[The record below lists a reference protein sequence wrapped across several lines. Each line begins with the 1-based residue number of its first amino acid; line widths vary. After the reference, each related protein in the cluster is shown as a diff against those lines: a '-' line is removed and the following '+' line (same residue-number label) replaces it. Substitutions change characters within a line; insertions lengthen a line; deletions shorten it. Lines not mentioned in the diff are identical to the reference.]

1 MTSADKATQAYLVKE
16 ISRRFPDHGIL
27 GEEDSTEGETDDPA
41 PDFLWVLDPLDG
53 TTNFLNG
60 LPLYASSIG
69 VLYRGWPLVGALYL
83 PWPNPKG
90 GFVLHCRRGGGCF
103 ADGKPVSVFQA
114 KDPAVAKAGQPVAN
128 RLIGLPGYFAQGM
141 KFSKQIKG
149 SPGELRTTGSIAYEL
164 GMTACGVLQYAVIGA
179 PKLWDML
186 AGVLAVQE
194 AGGTVMIR
202 LPGEKGRNP
211 MGSLVP
217 SWEERPLICLENFM
231 PGYFAQGMKF
241 SKQIKGSPG
250 ELRTTG
256 SIAYELGMT
265 ACGVLQYAVFGAPK
279 LWDMLAGV
287 LAVQEAGGTVMIRPP
302 GEKGRNPMGSLVPN
316 WEERPPSLKQLR
328 GRVWPLVAGNRQLA
342 PLISG
347 SMRRR
352 FRPLAQLKRLWRKVG
367 SHLKMPP

>member
-1 MTSADKATQAYLVKE
+1 MSPDMNANMSPEVDSALTREIEAAAVAMAWGAGEILSSYFAGDLSQKLSIEYKDKNQQDPVTSADKATQGYLEQE
-16 ISRRFPDHGIL
+16 IARRFPGHGIL
-27 GEEDSTEGETDDPA
+27 GEEESLEGETEDPA
-41 PDFLWVLDPLDG
+41 ADFLWVLDPLDG

-60 LPLYASSIG
+60 LPVYASSIG

-114 KDPAVAKAGQPVAN
+114 ENPDVAKAGQPVAN
-128 RLIGLPGYFAQGM
+128 RLIGL
-141 KFSKQIKG
+141 
-149 SPGELRTTGSIAYEL
+149 
-164 GMTACGVLQYAVIGA
+164 
-179 PKLWDML
+179 
-186 AGVLAVQE
+186 
-194 AGGTVMIR
+194 
-202 LPGEKGRNP
+202 
-211 MGSLVP
+211 
-217 SWEERPLICLENFM
+217 

-287 LAVQEAGGTVMIRPP
+287 LAVQEAGGTVMIRLP
-302 GEKGRNPMGSLVPN
+302 GEKGRNPMGSLVPS

-352 FRPLAQLKRLWRKVG
+352 LRPIAQLKRLWRKLG
-367 SHLKMPP
+367 SHLNMSPRAKRGV

>member
-1 MTSADKATQAYLVKE
+1 MNPKMNPEVDPALMREIEDASVALAWGAGAILSGYFSGELSQELSIEYKDKNQQDPVTSADKATQAYLMEE
-16 ISRRFPDHGIL
+16 ISRRFPEHGIL
-27 GEEDSTEGETDDPA
+27 GEEDSPEDSMKGETDDPA

-60 LPLYASSIG
+60 LPVYASSIG
-69 VLYRGWPLVGALYL
+69 VLYRGWPLVGALFL
-83 PWPNPKG
+83 PWPNPQG

-103 ADGKPVSVFQA
+103 AGDKPVSVFHA
-114 KDPAVAKAGQPVAN
+114 EDPDAEKAGQPVAN
-128 RLIGLPGYFAQGM
+128 RLIGLPGDFAQGM

-179 PKLWDML
+179 PRLWDML

-202 LPGEKGRNP
+202 LPGEKQRH
-211 MGSLVP
+211 
-217 SWEERPLICLENFM
+217 
-231 PGYFAQGMKF
+231 
-241 SKQIKGSPG
+241 
-250 ELRTTG
+250 
-256 SIAYELGMT
+256 
-265 ACGVLQYAVFGAPK
+265 
-279 LWDMLAGV
+279 
-287 LAVQEAGGTVMIRPP
+287 
-302 GEKGRNPMGSLVPN
+302 PMGSLVPN

-342 PLISG
+342 PLIAN

-367 SHLKMPP
+367 KTN

>member
-1 MTSADKATQAYLVKE
+1 MSTAVDQALIREIEDAAVAMAWGAGEILSGYFAGDLPQELSIEYKDKHQQDPVTSADKATQAYLVEE
-16 ISRRFPDHGIL
+16 ISRRFPGHGVL
-27 GEEDSTEGETDDPA
+27 GEEDSPVDSMKGETDAPA

-60 LPLYASSIG
+60 LPVYASSIG
-69 VLYRGWPLVGALYL
+69 VLYRGWPLVGAMYL

-103 ADGKPVSVFQA
+103 ADGKPVTVFQA
-114 KDPAVAKAGQPVAN
+114 EDTAEDTAQQPVAN

-179 PKLWDML
+179 PRLWDML

-202 LPGEKGRNP
+202 LPGEKRRNP

-217 SWEERPLICLENFM
+217 YWEH
-231 PGYFAQGMKF
+231 
-241 SKQIKGSPG
+241 
-250 ELRTTG
+250 
-256 SIAYELGMT
+256 
-265 ACGVLQYAVFGAPK
+265 
-279 LWDMLAGV
+279 
-287 LAVQEAGGTVMIRPP
+287 
-302 GEKGRNPMGSLVPN
+302 
-316 WEERPPSLKQLR
+316 RPPSLKQLR
-328 GRVWPLVAGNRQLA
+328 GWVAPLVAGNRQLA
-342 PLISG
+342 PLIAN

-352 FRPLAQLKRLWRKVG
+352 FRPMAQLKRLWRKLG
-367 SHLKMPP
+367 K